1 MAESMPYTYI
11 SCTAM
16 NAHNINEALQEL
28 HYKFEQ
34 ECSRRHTTPED
45 AFCLRFFCSD
55 VHRQAP
61 YIRKHWP
68 LHEHCLP
75 LYIGQAPLDSRYV
88 SLQACLMPHGRRET
102 VKEGVIC
109 LHQGHYTTYL
119 GVSVPTRAQDSESQ
133 TDEIIAHAQALL
145 DDRTLSLEKNVIRT
159 WYYIRDIDNNYA
171 GMIRSR
177 IRHYEAARLTPQT
190 HFIASTGIE
199 ACAEEPHVLSW
210 LVTEAQ
216 EGLDDRQVR
225 YLKALSHLSPTHI
238 YGVNFERATAIQ
250 YGDCRHIRL
259 SGTASI
265 DTTGAVVHIGDTLAQ
280 AHRTIE
286 NISALLA
293 EGGMPLT
300 ALQSAI
306 VYLRDAHDYALV
318 ADYLRQT
325 LPPHCAVN
333 IVHGSVCRP
342 DWLIEIE
349 GEALAP
355 MGDPRWHNLYTLI

>member
-1 MAESMPYTYI
+1 MPYIYI
-11 SCTAM
+11 SCTADSAD
-16 NAHNINEALQEL
+16 NLSEAIQEL
-28 HYKFEQ
+28 RHKFAQ
-34 ECSRRHTTPED
+34 ECALHNAAPED
-45 AFCLRFFCSD
+45 AFCMRFFCSD

-61 YIRKHWP
+61 QIRKQWP
-68 LHEHCLP
+68 PHAHCLS
-75 LYIGQAPLDSRYV
+75 LYIGQAPLDSRYL
-88 SLQACLMPHGRRET
+88 SLQACLIPQCPRESTEEGFVCLRHGY
-102 VKEGVIC
+102 
-109 LHQGHYTTYL
+109 YTTYL
-119 GVSVPTRAQDSESQ
+119 GESMPVTPRDSEYQ
-133 TDEIIAHAQALL
+133 TDEIIGHAQKFL
-145 DDRTLSLEKNVIRT
+145 DAHGLSFEQDVIRT
-159 WYYIRDIDNNYA
+159 WYYVRDIDNNYA

-177 IRHYEAARLTPQT
+177 VRHYEAARLTPST

-210 LVTEAQ
+210 LITEAQ
-216 EGLDDRQVR
+216 KGLDEKQIL

-265 DTTGAVVHIGDTLAQ
+265 DAEGAVVHIGDTLAQ

-286 NISALLA
+286 NITALLA
-293 EGGMPLT
+293 EGGMPLS

-306 VYLRDAHDYALV
+306 VYLRDAHDYPLV
-318 ADYLRQT
+318 SDYLQQV
-325 LPPHCAVN
+325 LPPHCTVN

-355 MGDPRWHNLYTLI
+355 ITDTRWEALGNRQK